1 MSAASRGPL
10 ESALYTGTVRHQ
22 RLAPTPHAFDYT
34 LGLFYLDLD
43 ELSEVARR
51 LPFFSVE
58 RPNLLSFRRADYLG
72 DPCVPLKQAVLARV
86 NDTLGHTPA
95 GPVRMLTHPRYLG
108 YCFNPVTFY
117 YCFEADGTTLD
128 TIVAEIT
135 NTPWKE
141 RHAYVLRARDAER
154 AGQDGLSFAFDKVFH
169 VSPFLPM
176 DLGYVWRFTPPGER
190 LDVHMDALRAGAKVF
205 EATLLTE
212 REPLTVG
219 AVARALLRLPPM
231 TLKVVLGIHY
241 EALRV
246 YLKRNPFYEHPKF
259 RRATP

>member
-1 MSAASRGPL
+1 MTAAPL

-22 RLAPTPHAFDYT
+22 RLAPKPHAFDYT

-43 ELSEVARR
+43 ELPEVARR

-72 DPCVPLKQAVLARV
+72 DPRVPLKQAVLARV
-86 NDTLGHTPA
+86 QETLGHTPT

-135 NTPWKE
+135 NTPWRE
-141 RHAYVLRARDAER
+141 RHAYVLP
-154 AGQDGLSFAFDKVFH
+154 LSGATRTDKVNEWRFDKQFH
-169 VSPFLPM
+169 VSPFM
-176 DLGYVWRFTPPGER
+176 AMEREYRWRFQAPGASIR
-190 LDVHMDALRAGAKVF
+190 VHMDVLKGDECEF
-205 EATLLTE
+205 DATLVLE
-212 REPLTVG
+212 RRPLTG
-219 AVARALLRLPPM
+219 ANLARCLGRWPLMTGKVLAAIHWQALL
-231 TLKVVLGIHY
+231 IW
-241 EALRV
+241 LR
-246 YLKRNPFYEHPKF
+246 RNPVYDHPRNRPGSGRK
-259 RRATP
+259 